1 MMHIKKAATPE
12 GNGHDRHEDTNFL
25 PLKEPPHQF
34 IGTGPYKGMQFT
46 RILRR
51 DTGFIYCVDMGGQ
64 MYYHVFKRRENHYFG
79 TISYPRPE
87 AFGRWAWCYRS
98 LDAATRQLNELG
110 HD

>member
-1 MMHIKKAATPE
+1 MIDIKKAATPE
-12 GNGHDRHEDTNFL
+12 SNGNHRHEDTNFL
-25 PLKEPPHQF
+25 PLREPPHQF
-34 IGTGPYKGMQFT
+34 TGTGAYKGMQFT

-51 DTGFIYCVDMGGQ
+51 DTGYIYSVDMGGQ

-87 AFGRWAWCYRS
+87 AFGVWAWCYRS
-98 LDAATRQLNELG
+98 LDEATRKLNDFG